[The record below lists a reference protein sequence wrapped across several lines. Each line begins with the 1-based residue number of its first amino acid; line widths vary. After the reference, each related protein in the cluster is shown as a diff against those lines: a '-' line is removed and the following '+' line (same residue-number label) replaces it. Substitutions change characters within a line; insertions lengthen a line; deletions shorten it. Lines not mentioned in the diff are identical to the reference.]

1 MYNTI
6 FNASQGFFDVAEFV
20 MHHPGCEKV
29 ILEVLRQFEVDTDR
43 SVYTHE
49 LNALF
54 DDRLMVGIVRRP
66 KKSWFFVIRTFAVDL
81 FFIRP
86 FLFETK
92 PYRGKVFKYN
102 NKFPW

>member
-1 MYNTI
+1 MQCWNVMYNTI

-54 DDRLMVGIVRRP
+54 DDRSMVGIVRHP
-66 KKSWFFVIRTFAVDL
+66 KKSWFL
-81 FFIRP
+81 
-86 FLFETK
+86 
-92 PYRGKVFKYN
+92 
-102 NKFPW
+102 